1 MAAEA
6 GRAFL
11 LKLKSG
17 TDTTTIAGMLETGF
31 EINGEA
37 VDITNKDSAG
47 KRTLLAG
54 GGKSSMSIT
63 ASGILTGVAHTTT
76 LTGLAED
83 RTFQDFQ
90 INFDTDLTAT
100 ASCQVTKFA
109 ATGGDG
115 DASKFSITL
124 ESTGDWSCA

>member
-6 GRAFL
+6 GRNFL

-17 TDTTTIAGMLETGF
+17 TNLTTIAGMLETGM
-31 EINGEA
+31 EINGEM
-37 VDITNKDSAG
+37 VEITNKDSAG
-47 KRTLLAG
+47 KRTLLSG

-63 ASGILTGVAHTTT
+63 ASGILTDVAHTTT

-90 INFDTDLTAT
+90 LNFDTDLTAT

-109 ATGGDG
+109 ATGAEG

-124 ESTGDWSCA
+124 ESTGDWTCA